1 MTDLNTVSIVGRL
14 TRDAELKFTASG
26 TAVCKFSIAVNR
38 SKKEGETYVDEAS
51 FFDVTLWGKFGES
64 MAKYLL
70 KGKQVGIS
78 GELRQERWEKDG
90 QQRSRVEINAQ
101 TLQLLSPKESQGE
114 PSPRPASASVAAPV
128 ADDGFVDDL
137 PF

>member
-1 MTDLNTVSIVGRL
+1 VTDLNNVSIVGRL
-14 TRDAELKFTASG
+14 TRDAELTYTPAG
-26 TAVCKFSIAVNR
+26 TAVCKSSIAVNR
-38 SKKEGETYVDEAS
+38 SRKEGETYVDEVS

-78 GELRQERWEKDG
+78 GELRQARWEKDG

-114 PSPRPASASVAAPV
+114 PVPRPANASGRAPV
-128 ADDGFVDDL
+128 ADDGFVDDID
-137 PF
+137 F